1 MVGMA
6 ETLVGP
12 DGALPLPWLAPALAA
27 AGAQRGHALLVV
39 GSPGV
44 GALAFLR
51 TLAQGWLCE
60 GTVSDG
66 RPCGRCAACHLVQ
79 AGTHPDLRLLLPGA
93 LALEHGLAT
102 EEEVTNGG
110 KRKPGK
116 WIVIDDVRATLDWVA
131 TTRSRS
137 RGKVVVLHPAE
148 ALQGVTAN
156 ALLKALEEPPAG
168 VRWLLSCSDP
178 ERLLPTVRSRC
189 QRLRLSAPPR
199 AQSEAWLAGQGVAA
213 PGALLDA
220 CAGQPLDALALHA
233 AGVDAAAWAALPAAL
248 ARGQAAAWAGW
259 PLPRVLDALLKLCHD
274 LTARAAGAA
283 PRYFPAASL
292 PAVRGGIAPLLA
304 WAGELQRVAQQAEHP
319 WNEALLVEA
328 LVGQGCRALR
338 APARDGLA
346 TLNP

>member
-1 MVGMA
+1 MA

-12 DGALPLPWLAPALAA
+12 DGALPLPWLGPALAA
-27 AGAQRGHALLVV
+27 AQAQRGHALLVV
-39 GSPGV
+39 GAPGA

-60 GTVSDG
+60 GRVAAG
-66 RPCGRCAACHLVQ
+66 RPCGQCAACRLVQ

-93 LALEHGLAT
+93 LALEHGLAS
-102 EEEVTNGG
+102 EEDVTHGG

-116 WIVIDDVRATLDWVA
+116 WIVIDEVRATLDWVA
-131 TTRSRS
+131 TTASRS
-137 RGKVVVLHPAE
+137 RGKLVVLHPAE

-189 QRLRLSAPPR
+189 QRLLLPPPAR
-199 AQSEAWLAGQGVAA
+199 GEAEAWLAGQRVSS

-220 CAGQPLDALALHA
+220 CAGLPLDALALHA
-233 AGVDAAAWAALPAAL
+233 AGVDAGAWAALPAAL
-248 ARGQAAAWAGW
+248 QRGHAGAWAGW
-259 PLPRVLDALLKLCHD
+259 PLHRVIDALLKLCHD
-274 LTARAAGAA
+274 LLARAAGAA

-292 PAVRGGIAPLLA
+292 PEPRDGIAPLLEWSA
-304 WAGELQRVAQQAEHP
+304 ELQRVARQAEHP
-319 WNEALLVEA
+319 WNEALLVDA
-328 LVGQGCRALR
+328 LVGRGSRALR
-338 APARDGLA
+338 PPGR
-346 TLNP
+346 